1 MNLRF
6 RIIGPGIV
14 VVLRSE
20 KDDVKPGDYMYGQTP
35 WEAYTVQP
43 YVEGL
48 LSMTSTA

>member
-1 MNLRF
+1 MGF
-6 RIIGPGIV
+6 AVV

-20 KDDVKPGDYMYGQTP
+20 KEGVKVGDYMYGMTI

-48 LSMTSTA
+48 MNY